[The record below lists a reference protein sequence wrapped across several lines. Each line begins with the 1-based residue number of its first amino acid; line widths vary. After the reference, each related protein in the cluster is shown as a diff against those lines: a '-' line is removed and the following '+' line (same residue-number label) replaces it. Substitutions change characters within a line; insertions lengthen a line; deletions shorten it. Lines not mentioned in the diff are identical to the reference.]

1 VSKMKYSLYI
11 LGFIMAVNAQDLKTV
26 RDEKNDTYMLVGI
39 GRRSDIT
46 AGEYAEWYTNEYDGY
61 QGDEGIIS
69 ASKDFLDQIKIET
82 FLGTW
87 CDDSQKEV
95 PRLYKI
101 LDQMQFPAEEM
112 DLIMVDRDKKS
123 GQGLEDGKNIHH
135 VPTIIIYKNGDEVG
149 RIVESP
155 IESLEEDIFNI
166 LIGAPLEH
174 NYLDWEE
181 EGKD

>member
-1 VSKMKYSLYI
+1 MSKMKYSLYI

-26 RDEKNDTYMLVGI
+26 RDEKNDTDMLVGI

-82 FLGTW
+82 YLGTW
-87 CDDSQKEV
+87 CVDSQREV

-101 LDQMQFPAEEM
+101 LDQMQFTPDDM

-123 GQGLEDGKNIHH
+123 GHGLEDGKNIHH
-135 VPTIIIYKNGDEVG
+135 VPTIIIYKNGEEVG

-166 LIGAPLEH
+166 LIGVPLEH
-174 NYLDWEE
+174 NYLDWVPEE
-181 EGKD
+181 ND